1 MPPAAAAGAED
12 SKALVRKMLREVLV
26 GREDPEWFFAMC
38 VSALGHQETRSQ
50 FLSLIQPL
58 STANSSLHSTLTSI
72 YREYFSKT
80 EDDELELALALSLL
94 EMKDHRL
101 STPSQDSPPQ
111 QPGDRPNQ
119 RRFVQLASVT
129 QPQGSSHA
137 QLADVVGRGKNTN
150 SSRGAPW
157 VKSSPPQTTRETGL
171 QESAHVYKCNKE
183 TPGTSKTECVSRLSG
198 SISKQATGEEDNQM
212 MDVGDLTESQ
222 KPKRSKNRRQRRK
235 GAGQQVVGL
244 PCSPSAQPP
253 VLLWFRRDL
262 RLCDNPALIGS
273 LEAGAP
279 VIPVFIWSP
288 EEEEGPGITVAM
300 GGACKYW
307 LHQALSCFSSSLESI
322 GSHLVFLKA
331 NRERSGVGS
340 SVHTLKELVKETGA
354 RTVVANAL
362 YEPWLKERDDAVV
375 SALQKDGVECKM
387 FDSYCLKDPYSVS
400 TEGVGLRGIGSVSHY
415 MSCCSQNP
423 GSALGAPLDP
433 PGSLPAPSNWPQ
445 GVSLDTLGLA
455 RMPRRKDGT
464 TIDWAANI
472 RKAWDFSEEGAHAR
486 LEAFLQDG
494 VYRYEKES
502 GRADAPNTSSL
513 SPYLHFGQLSP
524 RWLLWDAK
532 GARCRPPKFQR
543 KLAWRDLAYWQLT
556 LFPDL
561 PWESLRPPYKALR
574 WSSDRGHLKAWQ
586 RGRTGYPLVDAAMRQ
601 LWLTGWMNNY
611 MRHVV
616 ASFLIAYLH
625 LPWQEGYRWFQDT
638 LVDADVAIDAMMW
651 QNGGMCGLD
660 HWNFVMHPVDAAM
673 TCDPCGSYVRK
684 WCPEL
689 ADLPDELIHK
699 PWKCPASML
708 RRSGVVFGQTYP
720 ERVVTDLEERRTQS
734 LHDVAVVRKKFGQY
748 VDKRS
753 GCDLVPLPQRLVSE
767 ALGLSHSDGGVVT
780 TGKQFLLPVI
790 TRMEFKHQ
798 LEDPDADAA
807 SNPYNAVLKGYVSR
821 KRDET
826 IAFLNERDFTTS
838 VMYEGTQRRERLES
852 DYRRMEGLPRP
863 AAPRGRARR
872 TPIAKDRFSVVP
884 GGAVTSLR

>member
-1 MPPAAAAGAED
+1 MPPSVCED
-12 SKALVRKMLREVLV
+12 SKVLVRRMLVEVLM
-26 GREDPEWFFAMC
+26 GREDPEGFFAMC
-38 VSALGHQETRSQ
+38 VSVLGHRETSSQ
-50 FLSLIQPL
+50 FLPLIRPL
-58 STANSSLHSTLTSI
+58 ATANGSLHATLTSI
-72 YREYFSKT
+72 HKEYFSKT
-80 EDDELELALALSLL
+80 QDDELELALSLSLV
-94 EMKDHRL
+94 ETKDHRL
-101 STPSQDSPPQ
+101 SGTSQEPRPQSPADGPLPPTSVSRGDSRSPQ
-111 QPGDRPNQ
+111 TG
-119 RRFVQLASVT
+119 ASVE
-129 QPQGSSHA
+129 A
-137 QLADVVGRGKNTN
+137 
-150 SSRGAPW
+150 
-157 VKSSPPQTTRETGL
+157 SSPQTNHAPERHKITRIDK
-171 QESAHVYKCNKE
+171 YKTD
-183 TPGTSKTECVSRLSG
+183 TPGTSQTARVSG
-198 SISKQATGEEDNQM
+198 PVSKQDTFKESDKM
-212 MDVGDLTESQ
+212 MDDGALSPSE
-222 KPKRSKNRRQRRK
+222 KPKRSKNRRQRRR

-244 PCSPSAQPP
+244 PRSPPARPP

-262 RLCDNPALIGS
+262 RLGDNPALTGS
-273 LEAGAP
+273 LEVGAP

-288 EEEEGPGITVAM
+288 EEEEGPGITVAV

-307 LHQALSCFSSSLESI
+307 LHQALSCFAASLERI
-322 GSHLVFLKA
+322 GSHLVFLEA
-331 NRERSGVGS
+331 NRS
-340 SVHTLKELVKETGA
+340 SLHTLKELVEETGA
-354 RTVVANAL
+354 RTVLANAL
-362 YEPWLKERDDAVV
+362 YEPWLKERDDVV
-375 SALQKDGVECKM
+375 ESALRRDGVVCKM
-387 FDSYCLKDPYSVS
+387 FHSYCLRDPYSVS
-400 TEGVGLRGIGSVSHY
+400 TEGVGLRGIGSVSHF
-415 MSCCSQNP
+415 MNCCRQNP
-423 GSALGAPLDP
+423 GSALGAPLDSP
-433 PGSLPAPSNWPQ
+433 ASLPTPAHWPV
-445 GVSLDTLGLA
+445 GVSLDALGLA

-472 RKAWDFSEEGAHAR
+472 RKSWDFSEEGASAR
-486 LEAFLQDG
+486 LEAFLNDG

-502 GRADAPNTSSL
+502 GRADAPNTSCL

-616 ASFLIAYLH
+616 ASFLIAYLY

-673 TCDPCGSYVRK
+673 TCDPYGNYVRK

-699 PWKCPASML
+699 PWKCPPAML
-708 RRSGVVFGQTYP
+708 RRAGVVFGQTYA
-720 ERVVTDLEERRTQS
+720 ERIVTDLEERRSRS
-734 LHDVAVVRKKFGQY
+734 LRDVALVRKEFGQY
-748 VDKRS
+748 VDKCS
-753 GCDLVPLPQRLVSE
+753 GCDLVPLPPRLVSQ
-767 ALGLSHSDGGVVT
+767 ALGLAHRDAGLVT
-780 TGKQFLLPVI
+780 EGKRFLLPVI

-798 LEDPDADAA
+798 QEDPDADAA

-826 IAFLNERDFTTS
+826 VAFLNERDFTAS
-838 VMYEGTQRRERLES
+838 VMHEGVQRRERLES
-852 DYRRMEGLPRP
+852 NYRRIEGLPHLP
-863 AAPRGRARR
+863 APRGTARR
-872 TPIAKDRFSVVP
+872 TPTAKDKFSVAP
-884 GGAVTSLR
+884 SGAASSAR

>member
-1 MPPAAAAGAED
+1 MTPPSAACED
-12 SKALVRKMLREVLV
+12 SKVLVRTTLREVLA
-26 GREDPEWFFAMC
+26 GREDPEGVFAVC

-50 FLSLIQPL
+50 FLSLIHPL

-72 YREYFSKT
+72 YKEYFSRT
-80 EDDELELALALSLL
+80 VDDELECAMALSLL
-94 EMKDHRL
+94 EMKDHQL
-101 STPSQDSPPQ
+101 STPSQESRRQ
-111 QPGDRPNQ
+111 QPGNRPNQ
-119 RRFVQLASVT
+119 MISVS
-129 QPQGSSHA
+129 QQQGSSHT
-137 QLADVVGRGKNTN
+137 QLADVVARRKTN
-150 SSRGAPW
+150 NSPQAGPW
-157 VKSSPPQTTRETGL
+157 VKDGPPQTTPKPEL
-171 QESAHVYKCNKE
+171 QKSTHADKYVKE
-183 TPGTSKTECVSRLSG
+183 TPGTSQTVCVSRLTDE
-198 SISKQATGEEDNQM
+198 A
-212 MDVGDLTESQ
+212 DLNLSE

-244 PCSPSAQPP
+244 PCSPSALPP

-262 RLCDNPALIGS
+262 RLWDNPALICS
-273 LEAGAP
+273 LEVGAS

-307 LHQALSCFSSSLESI
+307 LHQALSCFSSSLERI
-322 GSHLVFLKA
+322 GSHLVFFEA
-331 NRERSGVGS
+331 NRS
-340 SVHTLKELVKETGA
+340 SLHTLKELVKETGA
-354 RTVVANAL
+354 RTVLANAL
-362 YEPWLKERDDAVV
+362 YEPWLKERDDEVV
-375 SALQKDGVECKM
+375 SALQKDGVECRV
-387 FDSYCLKDPYSVS
+387 FHSYCLRDPYSVS
-400 TEGVGLRGIGSVSHY
+400 TEGVGLRGIGSVSHF
-415 MSCCSQNP
+415 MNCCKQNP

-433 PGSLPAPSNWPQ
+433 PVSLPTTAHWPQ
-445 GVSLDTLGLA
+445 GVSLGTLGLA

-472 RKAWDFSEEGAHAR
+472 RESWDFSEEGACAR
-486 LEAFLQDG
+486 LETFLNDG

-502 GRADAPNTSSL
+502 GRADAPNTSCL

-532 GARCRPPKFQR
+532 GAHCRPPKFQR

-586 RGRTGYPLVDAAMRQ
+586 RGKTGYPLVDAAMRQ

-616 ASFLIAYLH
+616 ASFLIAYLY

-673 TCDPCGSYVRK
+673 TCDPNGSYVRK

-708 RRSGVVFGQTYP
+708 RRTGVVFGQTYP
-720 ERVVTDLEERRTQS
+720 ERIVTDLEERRNHS
-734 LHDVAVVRKKFGQY
+734 LQDVALVRKEFGQY

-753 GCDLVPLPQRLVSE
+753 GCDLVPLPPRLVSE
-767 ALGLSHSDGGVVT
+767 ALGLSNRDGGVVT
-780 TGKQFLLPVI
+780 EGKQFLLPVI

-826 IAFLNERDFTTS
+826 IAFLNERDFTAS
-838 VMYEGTQRRERLES
+838 VLYEGVQRMERLES
-852 DYRRMEGLPRP
+852 DHRRIEGLPRP
-863 AAPRGRARR
+863 PAPRGRARQ
-872 TPIAKDRFSVVP
+872 TPTAKDRFSVLP
-884 GGAVTSLR
+884 GGAVSSVR